1 MPEEL
6 RVGGPLDQGWGRNMD
21 RIRMS
26 SEIGAYYDSPIGHAA
41 LLTGGLDLEM
51 VAPLVFDGLH
61 Y

>member
-1 MPEEL
+1 M
-6 RVGGPLDQGWGRNMD
+6 GGPLDQGWGRNMD

-61 Y
+61 H